1 MPYIKIDSL
10 SYLGKDV
17 FYLDD
22 NEQEIETVSFDGI
35 TYQKMRLDEEFNNEN
50 TYILYNPQI
59 KYDPTGKL
67 FYPIGRFKGASH
79 HDEDTDEPVYR
90 FENYPNVYEGQ
101 KDDIYYA
108 VNNFGMGRRRRTSRQ
123 KPHRKRGKRGK
134 SVKHVR
140 FYKRAS

>member
-59 KYDPTGKL
+59 QYDPTGKL
-67 FYPIGRFKGASH
+67 FYPIGHFKGVTHS
-79 HDEDTDEPVYR
+79 DEETREPVYR
-90 FENYPNVYEGQ
+90 FENYPQIYEGQ
-101 KDDIYYA
+101 KKDIYYA
-108 VNNFGMGRRRRTSRQ
+108 VNDFRMGGRRRTSRH
-123 KPHRKRGKRGK
+123 KNHKKRGK
-134 SVKHVR
+134 SRKHVR
-140 FYKRAS
+140 FNKRLL